1 MLRRVTAPDG
11 VELAFDDLGPADGPP
26 VVLMHG
32 GGQTRHSWAGAAL
45 ALARAGQRVLN
56 MDLRGHGASGWSAD
70 GAYGLDD
77 RVGDLRALLAGVE
90 GTPALVGASLGGYT
104 ALHAV
109 ACGLQARALVLV
121 DIVPHPEPAGIARI
135 LAFMRGHPEG
145 FATLEEAAD
154 AVAAYNPERPRPRDA
169 GGLRRNL
176 RQRADGR
183 WHWHWDPRI
192 LSDDRGPGL
201 GEVVQRSAGALA
213 RHPGLPVLLVR
224 GLASD
229 VVSDEGVARFRA
241 LVPQLELADVAGAGH
256 MVAGDRND
264 SFASAAIGFLTRTG
278 VPA

>member
-32 GGQTRHSWAGAAL
+32 GGQTRHSWAGTAL
-45 ALARAGQRVLN
+45 ALARAGHRVLN

-77 RVGDLRALLAGVE
+77 RVADLRALLHGVA

-109 ACGLQARALVLV
+109 AGGLAVRALVLV

-135 LAFMRGHPEG
+135 LTFMRAHPSG
-145 FATLEEAAD
+145 FASLEEAAD
-154 AVAAYNPERPRPRDA
+154 AVAAYNPDRPRPRDA
-169 GGLRRNL
+169 GGLKRNL

-192 LSDDRGPGL
+192 LSDTGGPSL

-213 RHPGLPVLLVR
+213 RHPELPVLLVR

-229 VVSDEGVARFRA
+229 VVSDAGIARFRA

-264 SFASAAIGFLTRTG
+264 AFAAAAIGFLERVG